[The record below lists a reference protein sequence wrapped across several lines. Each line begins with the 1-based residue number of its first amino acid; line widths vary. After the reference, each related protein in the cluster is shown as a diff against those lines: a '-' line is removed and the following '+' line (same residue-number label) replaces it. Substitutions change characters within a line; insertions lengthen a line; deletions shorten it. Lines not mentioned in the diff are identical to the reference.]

1 MKKVLAFDFGASSG
15 RAILGTFD
23 NGKIELEEL
32 HRFSNDPVEVNGH
45 FYWDIL
51 RLFHEIKQG
60 ILKCSAAGHKDIA
73 AIGIDTWG
81 VDFALIDKD
90 GEILAN
96 PYHYRDAKVEN
107 MEEALNELGREELY
121 GKTGIQLL
129 PFNTVFQLRNL
140 KKNKPELLDRAE
152 HMLLIPD
159 LFNYLLTGKMAAEY
173 SNVSTTSL
181 LNPVKGE
188 WEYSLIDELGIDRK
202 IFKNIVDSGTIL
214 GTLKP
219 EIAKE
224 LQMPEVP
231 VICVASHDTGSAVAS
246 VPFDDPEHSLYISC
260 GTWSLMG
267 TELKAPVINSDALK
281 FNFTNEG
288 GVNRT
293 TRFLSNIMGLWLIQ
307 ESRRQWKRENLD
319 YSFNDM
325 ENAARASE
333 PFKSFINPDFEGFTP
348 PGDMPQRIKDFNKN
362 AGLKVPETMGEVVL
376 CIYQSLALKYR
387 YVTESME
394 EMMGKK
400 IDTIHMVGGGI
411 KDKFLCQM
419 TADATG
425 RKVIAGPTEATAMGN
440 IAVQLMA
447 LNEIDGLEG
456 IRKAVKASTDTA
468 EYIPS
473 GDKSWDKA
481 YETFKQACLKK

>member
-15 RAILGTFD
+15 RAILGTFN

-51 RLFHEIKQG
+51 RLFFEIKQG

-96 PYHYRDAKVEN
+96 PYHYRDAKTEN
-107 MEEALNELGREELY
+107 MEETFRELGKENIYE
-121 GKTGIQLL
+121 KTGLQFLA
-129 PFNTVFQLRNL
+129 FNTLYQLRNL
-140 KKNKPELLDRAE
+140 KKNKPEMLDRAE
-152 HMLLIPD
+152 HLLLIPD

-173 SNVSTTSL
+173 SNVSTTQL
-181 LNPVKGE
+181 LNPKKGQ
-188 WEYSLIDELGIDRK
+188 WEFSLTDALGIDRK
-202 IFKNIVDSGTIL
+202 LFKDIVDSGTVL
-214 GTLKP
+214 GLLKP
-219 EIAKE
+219 ELAQE
-224 LQMPEVP
+224 LQMPRVP
-231 VICVASHDTGSAVAS
+231 VICVASHDTGSAVAA
-246 VPFDDPEHSLYISC
+246 VPFEDPQKSLYISC

-267 TELKAPVINSDALK
+267 TELKEPLINDKAMA

-288 GVNRT
+288 GVERT

-307 ESRRQWKRENLD
+307 ESRRQWKRENFD

-325 ENAARASE
+325 ENAAKQSK
-333 PFKSFINPDFEGFTP
+333 PFESFINPDYDGFTP
-348 PGDMPQRIKDFNKN
+348 PGDMPGRIREFCKN
-362 AGLKVPETMGEVVL
+362 AGLKVPETMGDVVL

-387 YVTESME
+387 YVTEAME
-394 EMMGKK
+394 GLMGSK

-411 KDKFLCQM
+411 KDQFLCQM

-425 RKVIAGPTEATAMGN
+425 RRVVAGPTEATAMGN

-447 LNEIDGLEG
+447 LGEIENLEG
-456 IRKAVKASTDTA
+456 IRRVIKASTDTKV
-468 EYIPS
+468 YMPS
-473 GDKSWDKA
+473 GQPGWDEA
-481 YETFKQACLKK
+481 YERFKKNCLEQ

>member
-45 FYWDIL
+45 FYWDVL

-60 ILKCSAAGHKDIA
+60 ILKCSAAGHKDIS

-81 VDFALIDKD
+81 VDFVLIDKD
-90 GEILAN
+90 GEIVTN
-96 PYHYRDAKVEN
+96 PYHYRDYPVEN
-107 MEEALNELGREELY
+107 MEKTFEKLGKENIY
-121 GKTGIQLL
+121 KKTGIQFAA
-129 PFNTVFQLRNL
+129 FNTLFQLNYL
-140 KKNKPELLDRAE
+140 KENKPELLDRAE
-152 HMLLIPD
+152 HLLLMPD
-159 LFNYLLTGKMAAEY
+159 FFNYLLTGKTAAEY
-173 SNVSTTSL
+173 SNVSTTSMM
-181 LNPVKGE
+181 NPTTGE
-188 WEYSLIDELGIDRK
+188 WEYSLTDALGIDRK
-202 IFKNIVDSGTIL
+202 ILEKIVDSGTTL

-219 EIAKE
+219 ELAKE

-246 VPFDDPEHSLYISC
+246 VPFEDPEHSLYISC

-267 TELKAPVINSDALK
+267 TELKNPLINDTAMK

-325 ENAARASE
+325 ENAAKASE
-333 PFKSFINPDFEGFTP
+333 PFKSFINPDFAGFTP
-348 PGDMPQRIKDFNKN
+348 PGDMPSRIKEFNKN
-362 AGLKVPETMGEVVL
+362 AGFKVPETMGEVVL

-387 YVTESME
+387 YVTEAME

-425 RKVIAGPTEATAMGN
+425 RRVVAGPVEATAMGN

-447 LNEIDGLEG
+447 LGEIKDLAG
-456 IRKAVKASTDTA
+456 IRDVIRASADTI
-468 EYIPS
+468 EYTPS
-473 GDKSWDKA
+473 GKPGWDEA
-481 YETFKQACLKK
+481 YEKFKKLF

>member
-23 NGKIELEEL
+23 NGKITLEEL

-51 RLFHEIKQG
+51 RLFFEIKQG

-73 AIGIDTWG
+73 AIGIDTWA
-81 VDFALIDKD
+81 VDFALLDAD
-90 GEILAN
+90 GELLAN
-96 PYHYRDAKVEN
+96 PYHYRDAKIEN
-107 MEEALNELGREELY
+107 MDETVAELGKENIY
-121 GKTGIQLL
+121 NKTGLQFLA
-129 PFNTVFQLRNL
+129 FNTLYQLRNL
-140 KKNKPELLDRAE
+140 KKNKPALLDRAE
-152 HMLLIPD
+152 HLLLIPD
-159 LFNYLLTGKMAAEY
+159 FFNYLLTGKMAAEY
-173 SNVSTTSL
+173 SNVSTTQI
-181 LNPVKGE
+181 LNPVSCE
-188 WEYSLIDELGIDRK
+188 WEFSLTDALGIDRK
-202 IFKNIVDSGTIL
+202 IFKDIVDSGTVL

-219 EIAKE
+219 ELAKE

-246 VPFDDPEHSLYISC
+246 VPFDDPATSLYISC

-267 TELKAPVINSDALK
+267 TELKKPLINDTAMS

-288 GVNRT
+288 GVDRT
-293 TRFLSNIMGLWLIQ
+293 SRFLSNIMGLWLIQ
-307 ESRRQWKRENLD
+307 ESRRQWKREGLD

-325 ENAARASE
+325 ENAAKQST
-333 PFKSFINPDFEGFTP
+333 PFESFVNPDFAGFTP
-348 PGDMPQRIKDFNKN
+348 PGDMPGRIKEFCAN
-362 AGLKVPETMGEVVL
+362 AGIKVPETMGDVVL

-394 EMMGKK
+394 EMLGTK

-425 RKVIAGPTEATAMGN
+425 RRVVAGPVEATAMGN

-447 LNEIDGLEG
+447 LGEIKGLEG
-456 IRKAVKASTDTA
+456 VREVIKASAETA
-468 EYIPS
+468 IYTPS
-473 GDKSWDKA
+473 GDAGWDTA
-481 YETFKQACLKK
+481 YATFKEKCLGK